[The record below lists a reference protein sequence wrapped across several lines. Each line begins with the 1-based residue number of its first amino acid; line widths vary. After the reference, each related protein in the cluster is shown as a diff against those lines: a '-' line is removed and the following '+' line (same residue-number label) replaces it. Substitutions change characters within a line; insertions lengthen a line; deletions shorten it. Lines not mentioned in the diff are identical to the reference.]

1 MKQAMKQ
8 TIHTHLMALMTSL
21 LLSSSVWAS
30 GPAGEIDLTIEV
42 NRLDQAI
49 STREREIA
57 FNRAELMA
65 AEISGQAEHQI
76 QSERDRLTLANEVL
90 NSEIADI
97 QDRKARLLEQVVKTR
112 RQRQAHLILDDLE

>member
-8 TIHTHLMALMTSL
+8 TIRTHLMALMTSL

-65 AEISGQAEHQI
+65 AEISGQPEHQI